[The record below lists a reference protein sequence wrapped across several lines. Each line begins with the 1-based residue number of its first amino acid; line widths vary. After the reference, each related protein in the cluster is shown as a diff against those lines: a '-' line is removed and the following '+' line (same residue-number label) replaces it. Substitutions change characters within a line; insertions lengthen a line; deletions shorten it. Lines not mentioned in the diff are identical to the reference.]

1 MKNLTNEK
9 LARHLDDL
17 AAFEPNGFPFISL
30 YLNAQA
36 DQHGRDNFVP
46 FVRKELNSRAKTFA
60 EGSREREY
68 FERDAGRIIRYL
80 MDNLEPSANGAAI
93 FACTGAGGFFKT
105 IQLDAPF
112 HKNRLY
118 VSERPHIYPLA
129 RLIER
134 NPVYVVLLADTK
146 AARIFVFDLGRVKR
160 LEEFSANV
168 KDFAA
173 VGEHS
178 PQMRYRR
185 RVENNQGL
193 HAKET
198 MEMLERV
205 VSEEKAERVILAGD
219 EIIIALLRQ
228 RMPEQIADK
237 VIDILRL
244 DIRVPEHEIL
254 QATIE
259 SLREDNFQTDAE
271 KVRDLFDQFRADG
284 LATVGLEKTMYALV
298 NGQADEL
305 LLSESPDDI
314 LMDKESAAVLSPAP
328 QQQPA
333 TVESTAVGTAVKPA
347 GELSRKMI
355 ADALV
360 SLARK
365 SGAEIT
371 FIEDRNLL
379 ADVGGVGAFLRYKA

>member
-1 MKNLTNEK
+1 MKNLSNEK
-9 LARHLDDL
+9 LAQHLDEL
-17 AAFEPNGFPFISL
+17 AGFEPNGFPFTSL

-36 DQHGRDNFVP
+36 DQHGRDNFAP
-46 FVRKELNSRAKTFA
+46 FVRKELASRAKTFA

-80 MDNLEPSANGAAI
+80 IENLEPSANGAAI
-93 FACTGAGGFFKT
+93 FASTGADGFFKT
-105 IQLDAPF
+105 IQFDAPF
-112 HKNRLY
+112 HTNRLY
-118 VSERPHIYPLA
+118 VSDRPHIYPLA

-160 LEEFSANV
+160 LEEFSADV

-173 VGEHS
+173 FGEHS
-178 PQMRYRR
+178 QMRYRR
-185 RVENNQGL
+185 RVENNQQL

-205 VSEEKAERVILAGD
+205 VAEEKAERVILAGD

-228 RMPEQIADK
+228 RMPAEIADK
-237 VIDILRL
+237 VIDVLRL
-244 DIRVPEHEIL
+244 DIRAPEHEIL

-259 SLREDNFQTDAE
+259 SLREDNLQTDAE
-271 KVRDLFDQFRADG
+271 KVRDLFDQFRADS

-305 LLSESPDDI
+305 LLSASPDDI
-314 LMDKESAAVLSPAP
+314 LTDKESAAVLSPAP
-328 QQQPA
+328 QQQAA
-333 TVESTAVGTAVKPA
+333 TVGATVGTIAKPA
-347 GELSRKMI
+347 NELSRKMI

-365 SGAEIT
+365 SGAAIT

-379 ADVGGVGAFLRYKA
+379 ADVGGVGAFLSYKI

>member
-1 MKNLTNEK
+1 MKILSNKK
-9 LARHLDDL
+9 LARHLDEL
-17 AAFEPNGFPFISL
+17 AAFEPNGTPFISL

-36 DQHGRDNFVP
+36 DQHGRDNFAP

-68 FERDAGRIIRYL
+68 FERDAGHIVRYL
-80 MDNLEPSANGAAI
+80 IDDLEVSANGAAV
-93 FACTGAGGFFKT
+93 FASTGADGFFKT

-112 HKNRLY
+112 YKNRLF

-146 AARIFVFDLGRVKR
+146 ATRIFVFELGRLKR
-160 LEEFSANV
+160 LEEFSADV
-168 KDFAA
+168 KDFAS

-178 PQMRYRR
+178 QMRYRR

-193 HAKET
+193 HARET
-198 MEMLERV
+198 MEILERV
-205 VSEEKAERVILAGD
+205 VAEEKAERVILAGD

-228 RMPEQIADK
+228 RMPAQIADK

-244 DIRVPEHEIL
+244 DIRAPEHEIL
-254 QATIE
+254 KATIE
-259 SLREDNFQTDAE
+259 SLRDDNIQTDAE

-305 LLSESPDDI
+305 ILSESPDDI
-314 LMDKESAAVLSPAP
+314 LMDKNSAAVLSPAT
-328 QQQPA
+328 QQQSA
-333 TVESTAVGTAVKPA
+333 MFGTAVGTAVKPT

-355 ADALV
+355 ADALI

-365 SGAEIT
+365 SGAAIT

-379 ADVGGVGAFLRYKA
+379 ADVGGVGAFLRYKT